1 MVSSSLENTG
11 AMDFVKCRGFEH
23 IVCILVDLDKSI
35 VTLTPRQKEV
45 VTFIKEGYSNEIIS
59 RKLNLSVATIKFHF
73 NVALFKISTYLNS
86 G

>member
-1 MVSSSLENTG
+1 MSSNLEDVGTS
-11 AMDFVKCRGFEH
+11 DFVKCKRFDR

-35 VTLTPRQKEV
+35 LMLTPRQREV
-45 VTFIKEGYSNEIIS
+45 VTFIQDGYSTAMIG

-73 NVALFKISTYLNS
+73 NAAIFKISTYLNS